1 MQLFKVFVIACLTT
15 FSQNP
20 TTTVYGYGDYKFSSA
35 SANANV
41 YYAQSLQSTVTPL
54 EKVFIQGPKNNYL
67 LNSSS
72 LFLPTDFL
80 TVNKP
85 VYDVRTINLNTG
97 IIGGLNSLVPTGV
110 EARAFKDSYDG
121 DYFYQMW
128 HLAHIDEKHQ
138 RTNVVTIIVSL
149 GGIEVS
155 PSGDIE
161 DVRRV
166 LDSTSISKVY
176 VQVYRA
182 WSVPVTIPLSQSNID
197 GWWHSITH
205 AFHTVMHIYNEI
217 KPWIGIART
226 VIPVLISMSDT
237 QSGLGLKSIKYSPEP
252 MVSSTTNSDTSSTS
266 TSTNTNAD
274 FTYAITP
281 GEMSAIVIFVFLAG
295 AVSTLIVQKMYNR
308 KPAFSNAYKLNNN
321 NRIDSNPSATP
332 FV

>member
-1 MQLFKVFVIACLTT
+1 MYLYNGLLCACFFMVSTVVSGVSSLTGA
-15 FSQNP
+15 
-20 TTTVYGYGDYKFSSA
+20 YGYSSLK
-35 SANANV
+35 SQTSV
-41 YYAQSLQSTVTPL
+41 TST
-54 EKVFIQGPKNNYL
+54 EKIFIQGPQNNYL

-80 TVNKP
+80 TMNKP
-85 VYDVRTINLNTG
+85 VSDVRSVVLNTG
-97 IIGGLNSLVPTGV
+97 LVGGLNSLVPSGV
-110 EARAFKDSYDG
+110 ESHAFKDSYDG

-138 RTNVVTIIVSL
+138 RTNVVTVIVSL

-161 DVRRV
+161 DNRRK
-166 LDSTSISKVY
+166 LDSSSVPKVY

-182 WSVPVTIPLSQSNID
+182 WSVPVTLPLTQANMD

-226 VIPVLISMSDT
+226 VVPILISMSDT
-237 QSGLGLKSIKYSPEP
+237 QSGLGLKSVVYLPEP
-252 MVSSTTNSDTSSTS
+252 QATTTTSSSYS
-266 TSTNTNAD
+266 TSSSDNVFAYNV
-274 FTYAITP
+274 TP
-281 GEMSAIVIFVFLAG
+281 GEMSAIVICVYLSG
-295 AVSTLIVQKMYNR
+295 LISAIVIPKLYNR
-308 KPAFSNAYKLNNN
+308 RPFASNNAYKSNNN
-321 NRIDSNPSATP
+321 GKLEVMPSNTTP

>member
-1 MQLFKVFVIACLTT
+1 MYLFNGLLCAYFFM
-15 FSQNP
+15 FS
-20 TTTVYGYGDYKFSSA
+20 TVVSGVPSLAGAYGYSSLK
-35 SANANV
+35 S
-41 YYAQSLQSTVTPL
+41 QSSVTST
-54 EKVFIQGPKNNYL
+54 EKIFVQGPQNNYL

-80 TVNKP
+80 TMNKP
-85 VYDVRTINLNTG
+85 VSDVRSVVLNTG
-97 IIGGLNSLVPTGV
+97 LVGGLNSLVPSGV
-110 EARAFKDSYDG
+110 ESHAFKDSYDG

-138 RTNVVTIIVSL
+138 RTNVVTVIVSL

-161 DVRRV
+161 DNRRK
-166 LDSTSISKVY
+166 LDSSSVPKVY

-182 WSVPVTIPLSQSNID
+182 WSVPVTLPLSQANMD

-226 VIPVLISMSDT
+226 VVPILISMSDT
-237 QSGLGLKSIKYSPEP
+237 QSGLGLKSVVYLPEP
-252 MVSSTTNSDTSSTS
+252 QATTTTSSSYS
-266 TSTNTNAD
+266 TSSSDNVFAYNV
-274 FTYAITP
+274 TP
-281 GEMSAIVIFVFLAG
+281 GEMSAIVICVYLSG
-295 AVSTLIVQKMYNR
+295 LISAIVIPKLYNR
-308 KPAFSNAYKLNNN
+308 RPFASITSYKLNNN
-321 NRIDSNPSATP
+321 NGKLEVIPSTTTP

>member
-1 MQLFKVFVIACLTT
+1 MYLFNGLLCACFFM
-15 FSQNP
+15 FS
-20 TTTVYGYGDYKFSSA
+20 TVVTGVPSLAYGYSSVKSSVT
-35 SANANV
+35 SA
-41 YYAQSLQSTVTPL
+41 
-54 EKVFIQGPKNNYL
+54 EKIFVQGPQNNYL

-80 TVNKP
+80 TMNKP
-85 VYDVRTINLNTG
+85 VSDVRSVVVNTG
-97 IIGGLNSLVPTGV
+97 LVGGLNSLVPSGV
-110 EARAFKDSYDG
+110 ESHAFKDSYDG

-161 DVRRV
+161 DKRRK
-166 LDSTSISKVY
+166 LDSSSVPKVY

-182 WSVPVTIPLSQSNID
+182 WSVPVTLPLTQANMD

-226 VIPVLISMSDT
+226 VVPILISMSDT
-237 QSGLGLKSIKYSPEP
+237 QSGLGLKSIVYLPEP
-252 MVSSTTNSDTSSTS
+252 QATTTTSSSYS
-266 TSTNTNAD
+266 TSSSDNVFAYNV
-274 FTYAITP
+274 TP
-281 GEMSAIVIFVFLAG
+281 GEMSAIVICVYLSG
-295 AVSTLIVQKMYNR
+295 LISAIVIPKLYNR
-308 KPAFSNAYKLNNN
+308 KPVASNNAYKLNNN
-321 NRIDSNPSATP
+321 GKLEVIPSTTTP